1 MSPRNCC
8 SKPSA
13 CPNRFLRRA
22 TPRSRA
28 WSLTVLLVRC
38 WGRPTMTLNNY
49 LSAPAYGASKRVT
62 TSSVCPVRPI
72 LSICCRL
79 PILRYCCMPKDALSC
94 SIHRA
99 LWRWLVRA
107 MRLRRVSKTPNG
119 LPKNWRKAVA
129 KLFQVWR
136 SALMPPRIAE
146 R

>member
-22 TPRSRA
+22 TPRSRV
-28 WSLTVLLVRC
+28 WSLTASLVRC
-38 WGRPTMTLNNY
+38 WVQRTMTLNNC
-49 LSAPAYGASKRVT
+49 LSAPAHGASKRAI

-99 LWRWLVRA
+99 LWRWWVHA
-107 MRLRRVSKTPNG
+107 TPQHKASKIPNG
-119 LPKNWRKAVA
+119 LPKNWRRVVA
-129 KLFQVWR
+129 KLFQVWH
-136 SALMPPRIAE
+136 SALMPPHIEAR
-146 R
+146 